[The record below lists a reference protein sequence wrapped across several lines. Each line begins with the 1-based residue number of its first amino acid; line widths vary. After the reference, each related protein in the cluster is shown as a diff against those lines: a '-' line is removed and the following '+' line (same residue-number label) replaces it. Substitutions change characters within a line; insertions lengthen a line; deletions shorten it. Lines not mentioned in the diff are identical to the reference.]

1 MKTQSSAKTQKT
13 KRLLLFLPLLILPF
27 TTMAFWAL
35 GGGKGNVKPVDIQQK
50 GFNTNLPNAK
60 FDDTQKQDK
69 LSIYESFAQD
79 HKGEESS
86 DTDFQNIPFG
96 DKNENTENEIQQ
108 KLAQLNDALNQP
120 ETSPHFN
127 PSKTSK
133 PKTSEGMANDVNR
146 LESLMKNMDDKGD
159 DPEMK
164 QLNGILE
171 KIMDIQHPGRTK
183 DRMENER
190 KDNPGALTVHTLN
203 NKNSQIYQLAK
214 SLKPDLLDP
223 NTNTIKAVIHQTQ
236 EVVSGSVVKLRL
248 LDSIMINGTI
258 IPKNQ
263 MFFGLAHV
271 NNERLEIN
279 LKTLRYKNSILPVSL
294 SAFDLDGLE
303 GLFIPGAM
311 SRDASKEGVDDAL
324 QNLQI
329 MTMVPSLGAQ
339 AASAGIQAAKG
350 LFRKKVKQIRVE
362 LKAGYQ
368 LLLRDNNQ

>member
-1 MKTQSSAKTQKT
+1 MKTQSSAETQKT

-35 GGGKGNVKPVDIQQK
+35 GGGNGNVKPIDTHQK

-60 FDDTQKQDK
+60 FDDSKKQDK
-69 LSIYESFAQD
+69 LSIYESFAQE
-79 HKGEESS
+79 HKGEESL
-86 DTDFQNIPFG
+86 DTDFQNIHFG
-96 DKNENTENEIQQ
+96 DKNGNPENEFQQ

-120 ETSPHFN
+120 ENQPQFSQ
-127 PSKTSK
+127 SKAHR
-133 PKTSEGMANDVNR
+133 PKASGGMDNDVNR

-171 KIMDIQHPGRTK
+171 KIMDIQHPGRTQE
-183 DRMENER
+183 RMENQR

-223 NTNTIKAVIHQTQ
+223 NTNTIKAIIHQTQ

-263 MFFGLAHV
+263 MIYGLAHV

-311 SRDASKEGVDDAL
+311 NRDASKEGVDDAL

-329 MTMVPSLGAQ
+329 MTMDPSIGAQ
-339 AASAGIQAAKG
+339 AASAGVQAAKG

>member
-1 MKTQSSAKTQKT
+1 MKTQSSAETQKR

-35 GGGKGNVKPVDIQQK
+35 GGGKGNVKPFDTLQK

-69 LSIYESFAQD
+69 LSIYESFAQSQRS
-79 HKGEESS
+79 KELS
-86 DTDFQNIPFG
+86 DTDFQNIPLG
-96 DKNENTENEIQQ
+96 NQNDAADNEIQQ
-108 KLAQLNDALNQP
+108 KLAQLTSALNQP
-120 ETSPHFN
+120 DNQPQFS
-127 PSKTSK
+127 PSKSPR
-133 PKTSEGMANDVNR
+133 PKTTGGMDNDVNR
-146 LESLMKNMDDKGD
+146 LESLMKNMVDKGD

-171 KIMDIQHPGRTK
+171 KIMDIQHPGRTQE
-183 DRMENER
+183 RMENQR

-248 LDSIMINGTI
+248 LDSIIINGTI

-263 MFFGLAHV
+263 MIYGLAHV

-311 SRDASKEGVDDAL
+311 NRDASKEGVDDAL

-329 MTMVPSLGAQ
+329 MTMDPSIGAQ
-339 AASAGIQAAKG
+339 AASAGVQAAKG

>member
-1 MKTQSSAKTQKT
+1 MKTQTSAETQKT

-35 GGGKGNVKPVDIQQK
+35 GGGKGNAKPIIQK
-50 GFNTNLPNAK
+50 GFNTHLPNAK
-60 FDDTQKQDK
+60 FDDTQKLDK

-79 HKGEESS
+79 HQGEESS
-86 DTDFQNIPFG
+86 DTDFQNIHLG
-96 DKNENTENEIQQ
+96 DKNDNPENEIQQ
-108 KLAQLNDALNQP
+108 KLAQLNDALNRSENQP
-120 ETSPHFN
+120 QFS
-127 PSKTSK
+127 PSKASR
-133 PKTSEGMANDVNR
+133 PKAALGLGNDVNR

-171 KIMDIQHPGRTK
+171 KIMDIQHPGRTQE
-183 DRMENER
+183 RMESQR
-190 KDNPGALTVHTLN
+190 KDNPGALTVHKLSGN
-203 NKNSQIYQLAK
+203 NSQVYQLAQ
-214 SLKPDLLDP
+214 SLKPDLLAP

-248 LDSIMINGTI
+248 LDSIIINGTI

-263 MFFGLAHV
+263 MIYGLAHV

-279 LKTLRYKNSILPVSL
+279 LKTLRYKDSILPVSL
-294 SAFDLDGLE
+294 SAYDLDGLE
-303 GLFIPGAM
+303 GLFIPGAI

-329 MTMVPSLGAQ
+329 MTMDPSIGAQ
-339 AASAGIQAAKG
+339 AASAGVQAAKG
-350 LFRKKVKQIRVE
+350 LFRKKVKQIRVQ

>member
-1 MKTQSSAKTQKT
+1 MKTKSAAETQKT

-35 GGGKGNVKPVDIQQK
+35 GGGKGNVKPDENHQK
-50 GFNTNLPNAK
+50 GFNINLPNAK

-69 LSIYESFAQD
+69 LSIYESFAQEQRG
-79 HKGEESS
+79 KESS
-86 DTDFQNIPFG
+86 ENDFQNIQFG
-96 DKNENTENEIQQ
+96 DQNDAADIEIQQ
-108 KLAQLNDALNQP
+108 KLAQLTTALNQP
-120 ETSPHFN
+120 ETQPYLSQ
-127 PSKTSK
+127 SKKTK
-133 PKTSEGMANDVNR
+133 PRTYSGIDDDVNR
-146 LESLMKNMDDKGD
+146 LESLMKTVDNKSD

-183 DRMENER
+183 ERLENQR

-203 NKNSQIYQLAK
+203 NKNSQIYQLAQ
-214 SLKPDLLDP
+214 SLQPDLLDP

-236 EVVSGSVVKLRL
+236 EIVSGSVVKLRL
-248 LDSIMINGTI
+248 LDSIIINGTI

-263 MFFGLAHV
+263 IVYGLAHV

-303 GLFIPGAM
+303 GLFIPNAM
-311 SRDASKEGVDDAL
+311 TKDASKEGVDDAL

-329 MTMVPSLGAQ
+329 MTMDPSLGAQ